1 MTAGEVLSANGYD
14 DVIVFENYSYDDA
27 LVGVTSDSRAVYDY
41 DKMVKW
47 LVEKHGFSTMG
58 AIEWIDYNTIRALPY
73 YGDRVPVV
81 IHRLDGVYG

>member
-1 MTAGEVLSANGYD
+1 MTAGEVLSAHGYE

-47 LVEKHGFSTMG
+47 LVEKKGFSTMG

-81 IHRLDGVYG
+81 IYRLDGVYD